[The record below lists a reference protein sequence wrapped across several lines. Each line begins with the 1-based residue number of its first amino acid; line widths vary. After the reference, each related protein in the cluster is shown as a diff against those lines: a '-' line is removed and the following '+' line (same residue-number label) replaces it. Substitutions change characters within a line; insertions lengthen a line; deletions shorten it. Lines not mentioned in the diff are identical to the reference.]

1 MELIQIVEA
10 LIFAAPDPISSQE
23 ISKAVRR
30 ASDKSEE
37 MIDEDWR
44 KVTPSEIA
52 KVIQDLSEL
61 YDETERALQLVESAS
76 GWKFVTR
83 PVFAE
88 WIRALLP
95 EMRPERLSPPALETL
110 AIIAYRQPITK
121 GDIEAVRGVNVDG
134 VLQKVI
140 DRGLIKIGGRADL
153 PGKPLL
159 YETTDLFLEHFGVK
173 DIDDLPNADELRTVH
188 LPTAGDDEEEEEA
201 PKEEQLP
208 LAGLDDSPE
217 TNGGEA
223 TEEGSQEN
231 EFEDLTSGFDEVD
244 APAEGKEGAPAEG
257 EVDSQSEGKD
267 NSEEDEH

>member
-188 LPTAGDDEEEEEA
+188 LPTAGDDEEEEA

-217 TNGGEA
+217 SNEGEETEA

-244 APAEGKEGAPAEG
+244 APSEN
-257 EVDSQSEGKD
+257 EVDSQSKDKD

>member
-1 MELIQIVEA
+1 
-10 LIFAAPDPISSQE
+10 
-23 ISKAVRR
+23 
-30 ASDKSEE
+30 
-37 MIDEDWR
+37 
-44 KVTPSEIA
+44 
-52 KVIQDLSEL
+52 
-61 YDETERALQLVESAS
+61 
-76 GWKFVTR
+76 
-83 PVFAE
+83 
-88 WIRALLP
+88 
-95 EMRPERLSPPALETL
+95 MRPERLSPPALETL